1 MTERLHFPFSLPC
14 IGEGYGNPLQ
24 CSCLENPRDRGA
36 WWAAIYGVT
45 QSQTQLKPF
54 SSSINS
60 ILTKEGNY
68 KISCACNYVYI
79 KLCGARLKENV
90 QLFTHLIS
98 SLYNLE
104 TNIKWCLRLSSSRS
118 KVWVQ
123 IVYLRGDLE
132 APVSGVDNKTEGM
145 SAKLLH
151 SCLDSLWPYGQRP
164 DPRPAARLLCPWG
177 FSRQEYWSGLSCP
190 PPGIFPTQGSNL
202 RLLCLLH
209 WQADSLPL
217 VPPGNPK
224 TEGKESNTE
233 HSKEQIIILL
243 N

>member
-1 MTERLHFPFSLPC
+1 MTERLHFPFSLSC
-14 IGEGYGNPLQ
+14 IGEGNGNPLQ

-36 WWAAIYGVT
+36 WWAAVYGVA
-45 QSQTQLKPF
+45 QSQTQLKQF

-123 IVYLRGDLE
+123 IVYQRGDLE

-145 SAKLLH
+145 SVKSLH
-151 SCLDSLWPYGQRP
+151 SCLDSLWPYG
-164 DPRPAARLLCPWG
+164 
-177 FSRQEYWSGLSCP
+177 
-190 PPGIFPTQGSNL
+190 
-202 RLLCLLH
+202 
-209 WQADSLPL
+209 
-217 VPPGNPK
+217 
-224 TEGKESNTE
+224 
-233 HSKEQIIILL
+233 
-243 N
+243 